1 MPSMTSYNRGDI
13 VLVPFPFSNQTTTK
27 KRQAVIVSSN
37 TYNNISSDIVIMAIT
52 GKINKPHTIGECII
66 EDWQDAGLLKPS
78 VIKSAISTV
87 EQTLILKKL
96 GKLSARDLIS
106 LERAMKELL
115 DLKT

>member
-1 MPSMTSYNRGDI
+1 M
-13 VLVPFPFSNQTTTK
+13 LVREN
-27 KRQAVIVSSN
+27 
-37 TYNNISSDIVIMAIT
+37 
-52 GKINKPHTIGECII
+52 
-66 EDWQDAGLLKPS
+66 LLLS
-78 VIKSAISTV
+78 KSAISTV